1 MHSFTRVPS
10 ESASDLKGVCMEQFC
25 TSSRMGSF
33 WMVAVAQYTPLAR
46 APAVWLARSG
56 NAHGILLA

>member
-1 MHSFTRVPS
+1 
-10 ESASDLKGVCMEQFC
+10 
-25 TSSRMGSF
+25 MGSF

-56 NAHGILLA
+56 NIQGILLG